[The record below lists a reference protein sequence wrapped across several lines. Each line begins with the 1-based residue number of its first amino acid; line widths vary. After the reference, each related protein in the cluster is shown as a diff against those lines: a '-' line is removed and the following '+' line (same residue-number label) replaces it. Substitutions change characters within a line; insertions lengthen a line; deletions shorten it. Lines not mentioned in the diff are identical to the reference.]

1 MYESREAGSRESG
14 AARLPGAIL
23 RAAVVL
29 WGAAAGLAATLG
41 AQPVTTAPN
50 ADEQS
55 AESGLELFNL
65 DLLDSRDGF
74 AIPPDSRFLP
84 GEIVHLY
91 FQIKGYEVG
100 EEDRV
105 RLRYQVEALD
115 PEGRRFYSTEGGQ
128 IEAELAPQDEN
139 WMPIV
144 RYSPRIPYHAGG
156 GTYAIRISV
165 EDELAGKA
173 LGTEVPFEV
182 DGESLLT
189 AGSLTVRNFRF
200 SKAENGDKLD
210 EPVFGPGEPI
220 WAAFFITGYETR
232 HDNSYDVES
241 DAWVL
246 DAKGERMF
254 AFEST
259 GDEGSP
265 FYPRLWLPAKLRMD
279 LERDIPPGDYTVVL
293 RVRDGVSGSDA
304 TERYSFKIR

>member
-1 MYESREAGSRESG
+1 MYESREAGSRECR
-14 AARLPGAIL
+14 AAWLRGAIC

-29 WGAAAGLAATLG
+29 WGAASGWVAPIAAQPAAT
-41 AQPVTTAPN
+41 A
-50 ADEQS
+50 ADAEEQS

-84 GEIVHLY
+84 GETVHLY
-91 FQIKGYEVG
+91 FQIRGYEVG

-115 PEGRRFYSTEGGQ
+115 PEGRRFDSTEGGQ
-128 IEAELAPQDEN
+128 IDTELAPQDEN

-165 EDELAGKA
+165 EDELAGKSV
-173 LGTEVPFEV
+173 GTEVPFEV
-182 DGESLLT
+182 DGERLLT
-189 AGSLTVRNFRF
+189 AGSLTVRNFHF
-200 SKAENGDKLD
+200 SNAENGDKLD

-246 DAKGERMF
+246 DAKGQRMF
-254 AFEST
+254 AFESS

-265 FYPRLWLPAKLRMD
+265 FYPRLWLPARLRMD
-279 LERDIPPGDYTVVL
+279 LEQDIPPGNYTVVL
-293 RVRDGVSGSDA
+293 HVRDGVSGSDA
-304 TERYSFKIR
+304 TERYGFKIR